1 MKLPLKSLLLTFALT
16 AGVCSNAYAASDN
29 SAQIVNLPAQ
39 ASTPLQSPSIHVYNL
54 GYSHQLTTSSPAGR
68 KEFAKLLEQSD
79 VLFQFVETLKDIVS
93 SPEVKEINAEIKT
106 LTGHDAILECDHTD
120 GFQMSDADPCCA
132 WTAFI
137 DGAWT
142 SYGGSIVSKNHSD
155 AANIEALKFL
165 LDRLQHKNLAA
176 SDADLF
182 SE

>member
-106 LTGHDAILECDHTD
+106 LTGHDA
-120 GFQMSDADPCCA
+120 DPCCA